1 MSSLPVDLA
10 TVALA
15 WITGAVLLVPLTGLT
30 ARFGLRPLVGAV
42 TRMRRAGG
50 SAETE
55 ALEERVDALAAE
67 VARLAARV
75 NA

>member
-1 MSSLPVDLA
+1 MSPLPIDLV

-30 ARFGLRPLVGAV
+30 ARFGLRPLVDAV
-42 TRMRRAGG
+42 GRMRRVGG
-50 SAETE
+50 TDETE